1 MRVVVHREEIVFM
14 MSPVG
19 EVGRNVARAAGRL
32 RDRAKVNAPVDM
44 GLLRNSIVAE
54 LYQQTPTAVTWRI
67 KSDVFYAGW
76 QEHGTGPIFARRAP
90 LLVFKIGNHWVS
102 TYSTR
107 GVPASLYLAR
117 AAAAT
122 TLADFD

>member
-1 MRVVVHREEIVFM
+1 M
-14 MSPVG
+14 MSPG
-19 EVGRNVARAAGRL
+19 GDVGRKTAKAAGRI
-32 RDRAKVNAPVDM
+32 RDRAKGNVSVET

-54 LYQQTPTAVTWRI
+54 LHQQTPTSVTWRI
-67 KSDVFYAGW
+67 GSDVEYAPY

-90 LLVFKIGNHWVS
+90 LLVFQINGRWIS

-107 GVPASLYLAR
+107 GVPAQLYLAR

-122 TLADFD
+122 TLADFE